1 MIFKAKQL
9 RERLK
14 YGISKPVKGKE
25 GIKPDQYEWVAGN
38 KLEGEGGI
46 PCRDVQRERE
56 MVLRTHRTRLVQS
69 DCGHSESDSL
79 SYGGHCMGPPGSP

>member
-9 RERLK
+9 RERLE

-38 KLEGEGGI
+38 KLEGDNQHKHKRKQKKSLQLKAQVEF
-46 PCRDVQRERE
+46 
-56 MVLRTHRTRLVQS
+56 S
-69 DCGHSESDSL
+69 KAES
-79 SYGGHCMGPPGSP
+79 

>member
-9 RERLK
+9 RERLE

-38 KLEGEGGI
+38 KLEGEK
-46 PCRDVQRERE
+46 E
-56 MVLRTHRTRLVQS
+56 
-69 DCGHSESDSL
+69 
-79 SYGGHCMGPPGSP
+79 Y